1 MELCQGLLV
10 VLLQYVLQK
19 VDILI
24 VLYAETDR
32 VYLPSLKMFGFQLNF
47 NQIFVIE
54 QPIIFFKYY
63 ISILGRGGLDA
74 HWAWE
79 MGQVSLKFQILNC

>member
-1 MELCQGLLV
+1 M
-10 VLLQYVLQK
+10 LLQYVLQK

-32 VYLPSLKMFGFQLNF
+32 VCLPSLKMFGFQLNF

-63 ISILGRGGLDA
+63 ISILGRGGGWMHTGLGRVGRC
-74 HWAWE
+74 HL
-79 MGQVSLKFQILNC
+79 SSKY

>member
-1 MELCQGLLV
+1 M
-10 VLLQYVLQK
+10 LLQYVLQK

-63 ISILGRGGLDA
+63 ICILCRGGVVLSY
-74 HWAWE
+74 WAWE
-79 MGQVSLKFQILNC
+79 SREVSLKFQILNC

>member
-32 VYLPSLKMFGFQLNF
+32 VCLPSLKMFGFQLNF

-63 ISILGRGGLDA
+63 ISILGRGEGGGVGCTLGLGD
-74 HWAWE
+74 
-79 MGQVSLKFQILNC
+79 GTGVT